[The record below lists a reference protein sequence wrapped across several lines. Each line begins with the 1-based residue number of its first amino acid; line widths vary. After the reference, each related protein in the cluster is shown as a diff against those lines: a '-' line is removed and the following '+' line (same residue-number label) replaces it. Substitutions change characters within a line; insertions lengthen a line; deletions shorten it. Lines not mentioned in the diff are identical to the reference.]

1 MPRTVSEARHLTRW
15 LITCAWL
22 ACAGSAHALNVFAC
36 EPEWASL
43 VKALAPQAQ
52 VVSATHQ
59 RQDPHHI
66 EARPSLIAALRRADL
81 AVCTG
86 AELEA
91 GWLPVLQQRA
101 GNPKVLDRAGGMFF
115 ASDHVALIDARAPGG
130 PFDGDV
136 HAAGNPHFQV
146 DPDRVLEVAR
156 GLAETLAQVDPT
168 GAGAYHQRAQAF
180 ERDWLAHVQRWRAQ
194 TSPLRG
200 QRVIAQH
207 SSFAYL
213 WRWLGMAQTADLE
226 PKPGLPPT
234 PGHLNAVLKVAQRER
249 PMAVVATRYQDARS
263 ARWLAAQLGNEAM
276 AIALPTTVDDAQ
288 DPQGLVRLF
297 DDLFKQLL
305 NANGGTR

>member
-1 MPRTVSEARHLTRW
+1 MLRTVSEARPIARW

-22 ACAGSAHALNVFAC
+22 TCAGSAHALNVFAC

-43 VKALAPQAQ
+43 VKTLAPQAQ

-91 GWLPVLQQRA
+91 GWLPVLQGRA
-101 GNPKVLDRAGGMFF
+101 GNPKVLDRADGMFF
-115 ASDHVALIDARAPGG
+115 ASDHVALIDAREPGG

-146 DPDRVLEVAR
+146 DPERVLEVAR
-156 GLAETLAQVDPT
+156 DLAETLGQVDP
-168 GAGAYHQRAQAF
+168 AGAIAYRQRAQAF

-194 TSPLRG
+194 TSNLRG

-213 WRWLGMAQTADLE
+213 WRWLGMTQTADLE

-234 PGHLNAVLKVAQRER
+234 PGHLNNVLKLAQRDR
-249 PMAVVATRYQDARS
+249 PMAVVSTRYQDARS

-276 AIALPTTVDDAQ
+276 AIVLPTTVDDAQ
-288 DPQGLVRLF
+288 DPQGLARLF
-297 DDLFKQLL
+297 DELFKQLL
-305 NANGGTR
+305 NASGGTR